1 MKSGFK
7 MRSGNASSFK
17 MMGSS
22 PAKVDEKTKK
32 SKVAVDGQIEDAQS
46 DYERD
51 LKNTSNNLTK
61 KPVGPVAEKKKIKEE
76 KPKVPTNYDGEGF
89 DTRKINPGFEDPLK
103 IQDLQRKGL
112 TPDSQKFSKK
122 AKENEK
128 NAK

>member
-22 PAKVDEKTKK
+22 LAKGKGKAKK

-51 LKNTSNNLTK
+51 LKNTSNSLTK
-61 KPVGPVAEKKKIKEE
+61 NPVGPVATKKNKNINSEKSDVPHHSVVPTFSDFIEDAQNKKK
-76 KPKVPTNYDGEGF
+76 
-89 DTRKINPGFEDPLK
+89 
-103 IQDLQRKGL
+103 
-112 TPDSQKFSKK
+112 SKK
-122 AKENEK
+122 
-128 NAK
+128 